1 MPHIYII
8 KKQIMKDI
16 IKKVLK
22 EELTRD
28 DKAEIKKLARKEF
41 EDMLKTTDIKTK
53 IENLVKKQM
62 KNDKPTQK
70 EIAKISE
77 KVLVQFYKTLWTR
90 RSFWSNKLDNI

>member
-1 MPHIYII
+1 MKQII
-8 KKQIMKDI
+8 KKI
-16 IKKVLK
+16 LK

-53 IENLVKKQM
+53 IETLVKKQM

-90 RSFWSNKLDNI
+90 RSFWANKLDNI

>member
-1 MPHIYII
+1 MSLKRII
-8 KKQIMKDI
+8 
-16 IKKVLK
+16 K

-41 EDMLKTTDIKTK
+41 EDMLKTTDIKSK
-53 IENLVKKQM
+53 IETLVKKQL
-62 KNDKPTQK
+62 KTDKPTQK
-70 EIAKISE
+70 EVAKISE

>member
-1 MPHIYII
+1 MKQII
-8 KKQIMKDI
+8 KKI
-16 IKKVLK
+16 LK